1 MSLVFCFRAKRHHGL
16 TPSSVIIQIQS
27 AVPVPPLSLVHA
39 LHVLQHLSAN
49 EGRPVPVPEAKLL
62 LRLTAA
68 ANLLPAPTLAHLP
81 WAWGQLV
88 QPDGYIPAPA
98 QETLLHVLLGESAAA
113 ELVQTAERLP
123 RGAAALRPPRR
134 KSNRHTAPQ
143 KITAPR
149 RALRPALPRTQPLA
163 PPTAQLRCQ
172 F

>member
-1 MSLVFCFRAKRHHGL
+1 MSLVFCLRAKRHHGL

-27 AVPVPPLSLVHA
+27 AEPVPPLSLVHA
-39 LHVLQHLSAN
+39 KHVLQHLSAN

-123 RGAAALRPPRR
+123 RPRRHSCDANSEAGIPNKRGNFAAL
-134 KSNRHTAPQ
+134 AP
-143 KITAPR
+143 AN
-149 RALRPALPRTQPLA
+149 
-163 PPTAQLRCQ
+163 PTAQAPIQLD
-172 F
+172 